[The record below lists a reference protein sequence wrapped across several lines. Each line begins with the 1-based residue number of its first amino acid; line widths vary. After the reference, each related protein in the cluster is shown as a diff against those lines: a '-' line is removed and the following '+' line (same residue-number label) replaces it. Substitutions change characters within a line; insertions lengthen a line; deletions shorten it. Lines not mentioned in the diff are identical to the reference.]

1 MTEGGTAGAM
11 KALFTA
17 EDAHHVHKLLG
28 VYALV
33 HFASRYFFFI
43 RYLHQ
48 AQSEDDDMGFRAD
61 WLTFASL
68 SPHLLLQLS
77 GLKFFKLPRRRIKE
91 GSRIW
96 PEYRWHALVFASR
109 SLALMGLAA
118 VRQAQAAAVS
128 GRADAAGAVALR
140 PHTVPA
146 LAIVVAASFAADCV
160 SRWYDSRGEVRTS
173 FAILCLGMT

>member
-1 MTEGGTAGAM
+1 
-11 KALFTA
+11 
-17 EDAHHVHKLLG
+17 
-28 VYALV
+28 
-33 HFASRYFFFI
+33 
-43 RYLHQ
+43 
-48 AQSEDDDMGFRAD
+48 
-61 WLTFASL
+61 
-68 SPHLLLQLS
+68 
-77 GLKFFKLPRRRIKE
+77 
-91 GSRIW
+91 
-96 PEYRWHALVFASR
+96 
-109 SLALMGLAA
+109 MGLAA